1 MRKLLIRILCDD
13 VSAKYFALGGP
24 GGSFRLR
31 DADFQ
36 RRIRLPNTRS
46 PVASHLSISSALHRE
61 PATDIS
67 LSEKTRVKLL
77 RKGTVYSFVQLE
89 DSRTGYVANKN
100 MAVAPPESQKKPF
113 GSTGDEAPT
122 KPRRKK
128 RVRRPPATPSPSPVS
143 QGEQLKDTPS
153 HDVKAPIAHTS
164 PRSPKSAPRRSPP
177 HSDTDTASS
186 PGEAKVPALN
196 R

>member
-1 MRKLLIRILCDD
+1 MTSLRNILL
-13 VSAKYFALGGP
+13 LGGLVVLSACATQTFTP
-24 GGSFRLR
+24 
-31 DADFQ
+31 DQAPEYE
-36 RRIRLPNTRS
+36 ITRS
-46 PVASHLSISSALHRE
+46 FTPFYQQRPTQGAS
-61 PATDIS
+61 TDIS

-77 RKGTVYSFVQLE
+77 RKETVHSFVQLE

-128 RVRRPPATPSPSPVS
+128 RPRPTPSPSPVS

-153 HDVKAPIAHTS
+153 HDVKAPT
-164 PRSPKSAPRRSPP
+164 PTPPPDLPKAPQ
-177 HSDTDTASS
+177 
-186 PGEAKVPALN
+186 EVPASTPTPTPQAPLEKPKF
-196 R
+196 RL